1 MTLRRIRNIL
11 SKEWRLL
18 FTDANSALLV
28 TLLPFAVVGQFI
40 LYFWLAYRFGSAG
53 MLGSS
58 VFMTALEKLFQAIPE
73 AALLPEPGEQLLVL
87 LLNQFQF
94 ILLLIPVM
102 IGIGIAAFTI
112 VDEKLTGS
120 LEALLATPVRTWEL
134 LLGKTLSGAIPAVLM
149 TWISAGFFLL
159 AVDLLGWGNLSQ
171 LVLTPSWFLSL
182 FLLTPA
188 VAILSFMLGVIGS
201 SRAKDSKGAQ
211 NIALVII
218 FPVFALIGIQ
228 VTGIIWFTTLRT
240 LALALVII
248 AVDIVVLRAA
258 VHLFRRESIAIQWR

>member
-1 MTLRRIRNIL
+1 VRLRRIRNIL
-11 SKEWRLL
+11 RKEWSLL
-18 FTDANSALLV
+18 FTDPNSALLV

-40 LYFWLAYRFGSAG
+40 LYFWLAFRFGSEG

-58 VFMTALEKLFQAIPE
+58 IFQTALEKLLQTIPE
-73 AALLPEPGEQLLVL
+73 AAALPTPEQLLVL
-87 LLNQFQF
+87 LLNQFKF

-102 IGIGIAAFTI
+102 IGIGIAAFSI

-134 LLGKTLSGAIPAVLM
+134 LMGKTLSGAIPAVLM

-159 AVDLLGWGNLSQ
+159 VVSLLGWGNLSR

-201 SRAKDSKGAQ
+201 SRAKDSRGAQ
-211 NIALVII
+211 NIALVVV
-218 FPVFALIGIQ
+218 FPILALIGIQ
-228 VTGIIWFTTLRT
+228 VTGIVWFTTFRT
-240 LALALVII
+240 LALALLII
-248 AVDIVVLRAA
+248 AVDIIALRAA
-258 VHLFRRESIAIQWR
+258 VHLFRRESIAVQWR